1 VNDDE
6 QDNYGEG
13 QGGRGQFLAMV
24 GLVALSVAVTI
35 LVFFGVGYAFG
46 RLFL

>member
-6 QDNYGEG
+6 QDNLGEG
-13 QGGRGQFLAMV
+13 RPRFLTMV